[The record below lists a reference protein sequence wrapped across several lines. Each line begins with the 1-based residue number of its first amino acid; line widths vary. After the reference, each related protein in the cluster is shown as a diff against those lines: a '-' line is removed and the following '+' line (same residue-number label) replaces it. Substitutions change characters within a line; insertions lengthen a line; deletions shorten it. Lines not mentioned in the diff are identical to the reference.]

1 MSHSTRTRI
10 LIRFLAANL
19 VVIALGVC
27 VAAQSEGPPSSS
39 ELEAISAR
47 GKLLSAYDVAAWH
60 ATDAVQS
67 LPADKTRV
75 GRYIAR
81 QSGNGW
87 RVAFGKLN
95 EAQDKFLVAYEASQG
110 ATPVQFTV
118 ASFDPPKE
126 DTGFYLAGANAIDTA
141 LADFKGEKRPYN
153 AAVLPA
159 DRGKLFVY
167 VYPAQTKASA
177 YPMGGDVRYLI
188 SADGKTIIEKRQ
200 LHKSISENDYS
211 NKSIKVQAGY
221 HTHVLSDLPEDTDVF
236 YVLTRKPPIPEYV
249 TSSKF
254 MYQISPSGS
263 ITFMG
268 KTQDVLKKK

>member
-1 MSHSTRTRI
+1 VSHSTKTRI
-10 LIRFLAANL
+10 LGRFFAASLAI
-19 VVIALGVC
+19 VALGVC
-27 VAAQSEGPPSSS
+27 VAAQSDGPPSLS

-47 GKLLSAYDVAAWH
+47 GKLLAAYDVAAWH
-60 ATDAVQS
+60 ATDAVQA

-81 QSGNGW
+81 QTAEGW
-87 RVAFGKLN
+87 KVAFGKLN
-95 EAQDKFLVAYEASQG
+95 EAQDKFLVAYEATQG
-110 ATPVQFTV
+110 ATPVQFKVST
-118 ASFDPPKE
+118 FDPPKE
-126 DTGFYLAGANAIDTA
+126 DTEFYLAGAVAIDTA
-141 LADFKGEKRPYN
+141 LADFKGERRPYN

-159 DRGKLFVY
+159 DSGKLFVY
-167 VYPAQTKASA
+167 VYPAQTKTNV

-188 SADGKTIIEKRQ
+188 SADGKSTIEKRQ
-200 LHKSISENDYS
+200 LHKSILENDYS

-236 YVLTRKPPIPEYV
+236 YVLTRKPPVAEYV

-254 MYQISPSGS
+254 MYQINPSGS